1 MEKYRTHLIIIGFA
15 VLHCL
20 TALLCR
26 AVGVQDEMILTLLT
40 MVMVALV
47 CFYRR
52 CSIEFTAVAIVLANI
67 VGYAIGVTLQTLLGF
82 ISPTLAGSAPL
93 STLIVTLLMGYFVLG
108 CSMFRKAP
116 PQTQKKQSDLM
127 WALTAI
133 VLVFF
138 TRLTVLLLFNE
149 NDFMAYFL
157 ASIVA
162 LLIVLFIF
170 LVSYVIIERRN
181 IAKEKEKR
189 HLAQFRYMR
198 LSQQVNPHFLFNS
211 LNILDGL
218 VGEGQNELAST
229 YIHKL
234 AALYRY
240 MLKNEDE
247 TLVKLRDELDF
258 VEKYLDLLKVRFQ
271 EGLIVDS
278 EVEPAAL
285 QKSVVPCS
293 MQLLIENA
301 TKHNAI
307 VADNPLRIMIS
318 ADGESVR
325 ISNNLCPKMTEP
337 VSTGLGLKYIRQ
349 QYQDL
354 SGKDIT
360 IIKTDTDYTV
370 VLPLI

>member
-1 MEKYRTHLIIIGFA
+1 LIIIGFA

-20 TALLCR
+20 TALFCR

-47 CFYRR
+47 CHFRR
-52 CSIEFTAVAIVLANI
+52 CSIEFTAVAIVIANI
-67 VGYAIGVTLQTLLGF
+67 VGYGIGVTLQTLLGF

-93 STLIVTLLMGYFVLG
+93 STLIVTLLMGYLVLA
-108 CSMFRKAP
+108 CSLLRKTQ
-116 PQTQKKQSDLM
+116 PQTQKKQSELM

-138 TRLTVLLLFNE
+138 TRLTILLIFKE
-149 NDFMAYFL
+149 NDFTAYFF
-157 ASIVA
+157 ASIFA
-162 LLIVLFIF
+162 LLTVLFVF
-170 LVSYVIIERRN
+170 LVSYVFIERRN
-181 IAKEKEKR
+181 TAKEKEKR
-189 HLAQFRYMR
+189 HLAQFKYLR
-198 LSQQVNPHFLFNS
+198 LRNQVNPHFLFNS

-240 MLKNEDE
+240 MLKNEEE
-247 TLVKLRDELDF
+247 TLVKLHDELDF

-278 EVEPAAL
+278 EIEPTAF

-293 MQLLIENA
+293 LQLLIENA

-307 VADNPLRIMIS
+307 VAENPLHIMIS
-318 ADGESVR
+318 ADAESIR
-325 ISNNLCPKMTEP
+325 ISNNLCPKVNAPE
-337 VSTGLGLKYIRQ
+337 STGLGLKYIRQ